1 MAKKFAHKQ
10 DKRLLTEAAIKELS
24 LQKGDFTESWQGRI
38 FVKDAENSH
47 IAKEMG
53 IKRKGEYAIKVR

>member
-10 DKRLLTEAAIKELS
+10 DKRLLTEAAIKELGM
-24 LQKGDFTESWQGRI
+24 QKGEFSESWQGRI
-38 FVKDAENSH
+38 FVKDAKNSH

-53 IKRKGEYAIKVR
+53 ITRKGEYAIKIR

>member
-10 DKRLLTEAAIKELS
+10 DKRLLTEAQIKELG
-24 LQKGDFTESWQGRI
+24 LHQGDFTESWQGRI
-38 FVKDAENSH
+38 FVNDFQNSH

-53 IKRKGEYAIKVR
+53 ITRKGEYAIKVK